1 MSIEIGDKCPDFEL
15 INTSG
20 AIKKLNDY
28 TKKLLVIYFYPKD
41 NTPGCTKESCK
52 FRDIYFEL
60 KELNC
65 EVIGISADNND
76 SHVNFSNNFSLNF
89 DLLSDVDYRISKE
102 FGTFFVSDQFGNSI
116 KRETYLVDETGIVI
130 EAWKDI
136 NDPENHPLDV
146 LGFVQNRVKT

>member
-136 NDPENHPLDV
+136 NDLENHPLDV